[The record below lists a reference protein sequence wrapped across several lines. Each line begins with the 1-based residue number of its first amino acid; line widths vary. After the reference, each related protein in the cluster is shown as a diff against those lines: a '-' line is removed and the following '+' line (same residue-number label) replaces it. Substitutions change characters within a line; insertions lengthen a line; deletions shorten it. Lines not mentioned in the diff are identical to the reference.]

1 VGHGLG
7 SLFNRRVGLVGA
19 LVIIAVGIAVTV
31 AIAQLLPKQDEPEE
45 TATATATASAAPTAC
60 KALDPPYGDP
70 PRDFTYA
77 AVDESRRA
85 ETVKALK
92 LDEAGGKVDVLTA
105 KQESSDLSLGEIV
118 GVPSQDPARYASS
131 LIASFRTAGAKVE
144 GGDGYAI
151 LPLASGKQVAVGVK
165 GCRTVLITALDP
177 EAAKFLAAA
186 IFS

>member
-7 SLFNRRVGLVGA
+7 SLFNRRVGPLGA
-19 LVIIAVGIAVTV
+19 LIIIAVGITVTV
-31 AIAQLLPKQDEPEE
+31 GIAQLLPEQDKPET
-45 TATATATASAAPTAC
+45 TATATATPTAC

-70 PRDFTYA
+70 PQDFTYA
-77 AVDESRRA
+77 AVDEARRA

-92 LDEAGGKVDVLTA
+92 LDETDGKVDVLTA
-105 KQESSDLSLGEIV
+105 KQTSSNLSLGEIV
-118 GVPSQDPARYASS
+118 GVPSQDPAQYASS
-131 LIASFRTAGAKVE
+131 LIASFQTAGAKVE
-144 GGDGYAI
+144 DGNGYAI

-186 IFS
+186 IFT